1 MPRAPP
7 RGVFVCPRESRR
19 REETDGRSE
28 MLRER
33 LLRPRPAEIAIPAC
47 PQRAV
52 ARVALGLRLE
62 DGPRAGRAL
71 RGDAARCRRPR
82 GGVGRSYL
90 RSFPEPDRSWLFSC
104 GRG

>member
-28 MLRER
+28 MLREG
-33 LLRPRPAEIAIPAC
+33 LVRPRPAEIAGPAC

-52 ARVALGLRLE
+52 GRVALGLRLE

-90 RSFPEPDRSWLFSC
+90 RSFPDRSWLFSG